1 MNNKSINQKVH
12 LFCTLGGKI
21 PIAMRMIFFF
31 LFVLVFQLQAEHLYS
46 QNAKISLDIKNAS
59 IEKILQTIEERS
71 EYYFLYNSKLIDVDR
86 KMDIQA
92 HEESIASVLDRMFGA
107 ENVEYEVKG
116 TQIILH
122 PKEMNRGAFESKDN
136 VQQQKRQITGK
147 VTDERG
153 ESIIG
158 ASVIEKGTTSGTVT
172 DIDGNFTISVG
183 EGAVLQISYIG
194 YHSYDISTEG
204 RTFLEIVLRE
214 DIQSLEELVVIG
226 YGSTRKDDLS
236 MAVSSVKL
244 DQTMKSRPSDM
255 NTLLQGRMPGVTIQ
269 MSGGDPLLD
278 PTISIRGRGS
288 RGDDR
293 DPKIGNKSSRS
304 KKGDGVFFVVDGVP
318 NAPYNVEDIETV
330 TVLKDAASAAI
341 YGASVGSGGVVII
354 TTKQAVA
361 GKTRVDVNVSHSI
374 SQVQNL
380 PKVLTAE
387 EYNMVW
393 KTASD
398 KAGTVLPQVANPEL
412 YPYGNVTRTDWL
424 DEIFRTGHLQHYAVS
439 LSGGAE
445 KIKALGS
452 FSYDKNQGTLLNTY
466 SEKMGGKLNIDFQIA
481 KWLLF
486 RENVSFQYTNGQG
499 DINASHEGPILEAIA
514 YPRSATVYEYDKDG
528 NPVLGIDGEHLYG
541 GTIPM
546 WAQADVSGFGNLR
559 NPVASLKRLRKRDPK
574 TKLFSTSTLEIR
586 PISGLMVKSDFT
598 AGLVTEKFV
607 EFVSKAPEYGRSS
620 NDNFRTIRND
630 LNTNWLWET
639 IASYSLNFAEKHDAS
654 IMGGYTMRYNKYD
667 LNQTWVYGFAKE
679 DDHSATFPQG
689 SDWSR
694 HRPEELTEEDAMYS
708 FLGRASYS
716 FDDRYFV
723 TGSLRRDNSSRLSRK
738 LKGQTFPAF
747 SGAWKISSEP
757 FFKELNIPVKLFK
770 LRASWG
776 RVGNVESLGYYPP
789 YPVMMSPP
797 NPVIFGEGLNNEL
810 YGAYQDRMLNDKLT
824 WETSEQTGFG
834 LDINL
839 FNELDITVDY
849 YRKRT
854 KDLIDFIPVPF
865 KMFSEKT
872 YGNMGEVVNKG
883 WESGI
888 SYSKTIN
895 DLSFNVYGNLST
907 VKNEVKDLKTL
918 SYIEHDINFYSIY
931 PLRSTVGQPWYSFYL
946 LEADGVFKTQDEID
960 KYIYKN
966 EESGVAK
973 AIQKDAKPGDLKY
986 VDTNNDGQI
995 DTSDKTYHGSYLP
1008 KITYAFGGSLNYKGF
1023 DFSFMFQGIG
1033 GNKIYNVFKQ
1043 INMGGR
1049 QGNNMI
1055 SDVLDSFDFNE
1066 NSGVPRLGIINDGQ
1080 GNYTN
1085 ASTFFLEDG
1094 SYLRLKNLTLGY
1106 SLPAK
1111 VVRSIGLPDSKVRVY
1126 LSGDNIFTVTPYSG
1140 IDPEIGNWGIDGST
1154 YPVSRSFSVGINL
1167 NF

>member
-1 MNNKSINQKVH
+1 MNNKSINQEVH
-12 LFCTLGGKI
+12 IFCTFCKII
-21 PIAMRMIFFF
+21 PIAMRMTLLF
-31 LFVLVFQLQAEHLYS
+31 LFLLVFQLQAEHSYS
-46 QNAKISLDIKNAS
+46 QNTKISLDIKNSS

-86 KMDIQA
+86 KVDIQA
-92 HEESIASVLDRMFGA
+92 KEESIASVLNRLFST

-122 PKEMNRGAFESKDN
+122 PGEMNQMASELIANIK
-136 VQQQKRQITGK
+136 QQQKKQINGK
-147 VTDERG
+147 ITDEQG
-153 ESIIG
+153 EAIIG
-158 ASVIEKGTTSGTVT
+158 ANIIEKGTTNGTIT
-172 DIDGNFTISVG
+172 DIDGNFTLSVD
-183 EGAVLQISYIG
+183 EGAILQITYIG
-194 YHSYDISTEG
+194 YHPYDISTEG
-204 RTFLEIVLRE
+204 RTLLDIVLRE
-214 DIQSLEELVVIG
+214 DTQSLEELVVIG

-236 MAVSSVKL
+236 MAVSTVKL

-269 MSGGDPLLD
+269 MSGGDPLSD

-288 RGDDR
+288 RGDDS
-293 DPKIGNKSSRS
+293 DPR
-304 KKGDGVFFVVDGVP
+304 KGDGVLFVVDGVP

-341 YGASVGSGGVVII
+341 YGASVGSGGVVLI

-361 GKTRVDVNVSHSI
+361 GKTRVDINISHSV

-380 PKVLTAE
+380 PRVLTAE

-424 DEIFRTGHLQHYAVS
+424 DEIFRTGNLQHYAVS

-445 KIKALGS
+445 KIKAFGS

-466 SEKMGGKLNIDFQIA
+466 SEKMGGKLNLDFQIA
-481 KWLLF
+481 KWLQF

-514 YPRSATVYEYDKDG
+514 YPRSATVYEYDQQG
-528 NPVLGIDGEHLYG
+528 NPVLGVDGEHLYG
-541 GTIPM
+541 GTIPL

-559 NPVASLKRLRKRDPK
+559 NPVASLKRLRKQHPRAR
-574 TKLFSTSTLEIR
+574 LFSTSTLEIR
-586 PISGLMVKSDFT
+586 PISGLLVKSDFT
-598 AGLVTEKFV
+598 AGLATQKFS
-607 EFVSKAPEYGRSS
+607 EFVSKAPEYGRPS
-620 NDNFRTIRND
+620 NDNFRTIRNNWD
-630 LNTNWLWET
+630 TNWLWET
-639 IASYSLNFAEKHDAS
+639 IASYSLNFAEKHDLS
-654 IMGGYTMRYNKYD
+654 VMGGYTMRYNKYTS
-667 LNQTWVYGFAKE
+667 NQTWVYDFAKE

-689 SDWSR
+689 NDWSR
-694 HRPEELTEEDAMYS
+694 SKPNEFIEEDAMYS
-708 FLGRASYS
+708 YLGRASYS

-757 FFKELNIPVKLFK
+757 FFKNLNTPVKLFK

-789 YPVMMSPP
+789 YPVMMSPSKA
-797 NPVIFGEGLNNEL
+797 VIFGEGLNKEL

-824 WETSEQTGFG
+824 WETSEQTGVG

-849 YRKRT
+849 YQKTTR
-854 KDLIDFIPVPF
+854 DLIDFVPVPF
-865 KMFSEKT
+865 RMFSERT
-872 YGNMGEVVNKG
+872 FGNMGEVVNKG
-883 WESGI
+883 WETSLN
-888 SYSKTIN
+888 YSKTI
-895 DLSFNVYGNLST
+895 DKVSFNVYGNLGT

-918 SYIEHDINFYSIY
+918 PYIEHDINFYSIY

-946 LEADGVFKTQDEID
+946 LETNGIFKNQDEID
-960 KYIYKN
+960 KYIYKD
-966 EESGVAK
+966 ERTGVAK
-973 AIQKDAKPGDLKY
+973 PIQKDAKPGDLKY

-995 DTSDKTYHGSYLP
+995 DASDKTYHGSYLP
-1008 KITYAFGGSLNYKGF
+1008 KVTYAFGGSLNYMGF

-1049 QGNNMI
+1049 QGNNMLA
-1055 SDVLDSFDFNE
+1055 DVLDSFDFNE
-1066 NSGVPRLGIINDGQ
+1066 NSSVPRLGIVNDGQ

-1106 SLPAK
+1106 SLPDK
-1111 VVRSIGLPDSKVRVY
+1111 LIRSIGLQDSKLRVY